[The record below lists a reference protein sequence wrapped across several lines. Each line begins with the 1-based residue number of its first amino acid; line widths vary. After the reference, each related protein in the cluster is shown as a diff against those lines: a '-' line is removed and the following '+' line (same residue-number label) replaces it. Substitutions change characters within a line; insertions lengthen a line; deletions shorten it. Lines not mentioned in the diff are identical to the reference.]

1 MIVAEVNKEWPLNE
15 EVPSFRPHHIE
26 ETQKLDT
33 FVKRLSAGKESS
45 KYTFEECG
53 LGQNAIREM
62 VMMQMR
68 ERRRGNKDRELHNSV
83 KESQNATSEE
93 SHYDTESVSDSSSSS
108 STNPSP
114 LPSQQLPSRKKASE
128 YSTYFHPS
136 MYTCHRLPFVYLQ
149 QNMVKVRLVLYLNVC
164 TYL

>member
-15 EVPSFRPHHIE
+15 EVPSFRPHHTE
-26 ETQKLDT
+26 EIQKLNK
-33 FVKRLSAGKESS
+33 FVKRLSEGKESS

-68 ERRRGNKDRELHNSV
+68 ERRRGNKDRELHQSI
-83 KESQNATSEE
+83 KGSQETTSDE
-93 SHYDTESVSDSSSSS
+93 SHHDTESVSDSSSSS

-114 LPSQQLPSRKKASE
+114 LPSQLPSRKKARE
-128 YSTYFHPS
+128 YSTYFHPGMC
-136 MYTCHRLPFVYLQ
+136 MYMSSPT
-149 QNMVKVRLVLYLNVC
+149 LNK
-164 TYL
+164 TWSKLD

>member
-33 FVKRLSAGKESS
+33 FVKRLSAGKDSS

-93 SHYDTESVSDSSSSS
+93 SHYDTGSVSDSSSSS

-114 LPSQQLPSRKKASE
+114 LPSQLPSRKKASE

-149 QNMVKVRLVLYLNVC
+149 QNMVKVKLVLYLNVC

>member
-15 EVPSFRPHHIE
+15 EVPSFRPHNIE
-26 ETQKLDT
+26 EVQKLNE
-33 FVKRLSAGKESS
+33 FVKRLSEGKECS

-68 ERRRGNKDRELHNSV
+68 ERRRGNKDRELHKSIN
-83 KESQNATSEE
+83 ESQEATSDE
-93 SHYDTESVSDSSSSS
+93 SHHDTESVSDSSSSS

-114 LPSQQLPSRKKASE
+114 PPSQLPSRKKASE
-128 YSTYFHPS
+128 YSSYFHPGKYMS
-136 MYTCHRLPFVYLQ
+136 SPTFNKTLSKLDYM
-149 QNMVKVRLVLYLNVC
+149 
-164 TYL
+164 